1 MRPTVSFLSDDMIQK
16 ITDQALD
23 ILQQKG
29 IMYENEQ
36 AVKLMAEAGAKV
48 DSATS
53 RVFITPELV
62 EKALHTACPAFRL
75 YDSAGQQTH
84 HFEGYNVHFT
94 PGSSALNF
102 LEGANEIY
110 RKPVTSD
117 YINYAKVVSQLPAI
131 AAQSTAFIPSDV
143 PDKISDSYRL
153 FLSLLFCTKPVVTG
167 VFRIESFELMKNFL
181 LTIRGSEENL
191 KTKPITIF
199 SCCPTSPLKWSHV
212 TSQNLIDCAKLS
224 IPVEI
229 IAMPLAGFI
238 APVSLMGT
246 LIQHTAETLSGIV
259 LSQLVNPGTPI
270 LYGGSPSIFD
280 VRTQTTPM
288 GAMETMMIDCAYNE
302 IGKSFKM
309 PTQAYISLSDAK
321 LLDTQ
326 AGLETGMGA
335 VLYTLA
341 GINSISGPGMMDFEN
356 CFSLEKLVVDNEICA
371 MTYRMISGIAETEQ
385 ESIIPLM
392 DQLLLEGN
400 LLATEH
406 TMTYLRSE
414 HKYPGKIIER
424 SNHSHWINEGEQ
436 TINQRAETQ
445 VKKLIDSYGESQLLE
460 ESQKELIK
468 LMQAEAR
475 LYGMEKLPD
484 FQI

>member
-1 MRPTVSFLSDDMIQK
+1 LT
-16 ITDQALD
+16 
-23 ILQQKG
+23 
-29 IMYENEQ
+29 
-36 AVKLMAEAGAKV
+36 
-48 DSATS
+48 
-53 RVFITPELV
+53 
-62 EKALHTACPAFRL
+62 
-75 YDSAGQQTH
+75 
-84 HFEGYNVHFT
+84 
-94 PGSSALNF
+94 
-102 LEGANEIY
+102 
-110 RKPVTSD
+110 
-117 YINYAKVVSQLPAI
+117 AI

-153 FLSLLFCTKPVVTG
+153 FLSLLYCSKPVVTG
-167 VFRIESFELMKNFL
+167 VFRIESFELMKDFL
-181 LTIRGSEENL
+181 IAIRGSEKDL
-191 KTKPITIF
+191 KIMPLTIF
-199 SCCPTSPLKWSHV
+199 SCCPTSPLKWSNV

-259 LSQLVNPGTPI
+259 LSQLINPGTPI
-270 LYGGSPSIFD
+270 LYGGSPAIFD
-280 VRTQTTPM
+280 VRYQTTPM

-302 IGKSFKM
+302 IGKSFKI
-309 PTQAYISLSDAK
+309 PTQAYISLSDSK
-321 LLDTQ
+321 LLDAQ

-335 VLYTLA
+335 VLSTLA
-341 GINSISGPGMMDFEN
+341 GINNISGPGMMDFEN

-371 MTYRMISGIAETEQ
+371 MTQRMISGIANIEQ
-385 ESIIPLM
+385 ESILPLM
-392 DQLLLEGN
+392 DELLLEGN

-424 SNHSHWINEGEQ
+424 SNHSHWVGEGEQ
-436 TINQRAETQ
+436 TINQRAEAQ
-445 VKKLIDSYGESQLLE
+445 VKNLIDSYDKSNLSKEI
-460 ESQKELIK
+460 QKELIK
-468 LMQAEAR
+468 LMQAEAK

>member
-1 MRPTVSFLSDDMIQK
+1 MRPTVSFLSDDMIKK

-29 IMYENEQ
+29 IMFENEQ
-36 AVKLMAEAGAKV
+36 AVKLMAEAGANV
-48 DSATS
+48 DSATGK
-53 RVFITPELV
+53 VFITPELV
-62 EKALHTACPAFRL
+62 EKALQTTCSAFRL

-110 RKPVTSD
+110 RRPVTAD
-117 YINYAKVVSQLPAI
+117 YVNYAKIVSQLPSI
-131 AAQSTAFIPSDV
+131 DAQSTAFIPSDV

-167 VFRIESFELMKNFL
+167 VFRVESFELMKNFL
-181 LTIRGSEENL
+181 LAIRGSEEDL
-191 KTKPITIF
+191 KARPLTVF

-309 PTQAYISLSDAK
+309 PTQAYITLSDAK

-335 VLYTLA
+335 VLSTLA

-371 MTYRMISGIAETEQ
+371 MTHRMISGIAETEQ

-392 DQLLLEGN
+392 DQLLLEGH
-400 LLATEH
+400 LLASEH

-414 HKYPGKIIER
+414 HKYPDKIIER
-424 SNHSHWINEGEQ
+424 SNHSHWISEGEQ
-436 TINQRAETQ
+436 TINQRAEAQ
-445 VKKLIDSYGESQLLE
+445 VKKLIDSYAESQLPE
-460 ESQKELIK
+460 EIQKELIK

-475 LYGMEKLPD
+475 LYGMDKLPY